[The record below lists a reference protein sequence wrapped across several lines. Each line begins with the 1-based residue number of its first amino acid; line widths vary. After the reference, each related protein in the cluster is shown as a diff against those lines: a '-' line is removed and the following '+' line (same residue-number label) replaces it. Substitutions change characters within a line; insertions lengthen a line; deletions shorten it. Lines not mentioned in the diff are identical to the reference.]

1 MRFMTIGRRNVLAL
15 VTLPA
20 LLALSGCSPTKPPL
34 DELDAASRG
43 LGAARTAG
51 AENLAAADYRSAARR
66 FDQAQAAEARGDY
79 DDAARLARESAADSE
94 LALART
100 RVAKARD
107 TVSRLQQQNA
117 GLDRDLSEHAAPE
130 DQP

>member
-1 MRFMTIGRRNVLAL
+1 MLA
-15 VTLPA
+15 VVSA
-20 LLALSGCSPTKPPL
+20 LLALQACSPTKPPL
-34 DELDAASRG
+34 DELAAASRG
-43 LGAARTAG
+43 LGAARSAD
-51 AENLAAADYRSAARR
+51 AETHAAADYRSAARR

-79 DDAARLARESAADSE
+79 DDAARLALESAADSE

-107 TVSRLQQQNA
+107 MVSRLQQQNA
-117 GLDRDLSEHAAPE
+117 ELDRDLSEHAAPE